1 MVGLTTNL
9 HLHFTKSFHWL
20 SFFNCYSQM
29 ERIKSYLTFVLSIGI
44 YTLISAQTFR
54 REGQYGVNYASF
66 VKNPLQRL
74 DVAVLIIIRVYKVQ
88 ECLHRCV
95 SHLECY
101 SVNFAA
107 ASLDGTHKCEL
118 LNADKFQNPNDLA
131 LNETFDHYNIKAGV
145 RLFVLVIELSCQ
157 R

>member
-1 MVGLTTNL
+1 M
-9 HLHFTKSFHWL
+9 
-20 SFFNCYSQM
+20 
-29 ERIKSYLTFVLSIGI
+29 
-44 YTLISAQTFR
+44 
-54 REGQYGVNYASF
+54 
-66 VKNPLQRL
+66 KNPLQRL

-145 RLFVLVIELSCQ
+145 RLFVLVIELSCVFSA
-157 R
+157 

>member
-1 MVGLTTNL
+1 
-9 HLHFTKSFHWL
+9 
-20 SFFNCYSQM
+20 M
-29 ERIKSYLTFVLSIGI
+29 ERIKSYITFVLSIGI

-54 REGQYGVNYASF
+54 REGQYSVNYASF

-118 LNADKFQNPNDLA
+118 LNADKFQKPNDLA

-145 RLFVLVIELSCQ
+145 RLFVLVIEQSYIFSA
-157 R
+157 

>member
-1 MVGLTTNL
+1 
-9 HLHFTKSFHWL
+9 
-20 SFFNCYSQM
+20 M

-44 YTLISAQTFR
+44 YTLISAQTLR

-88 ECLHRCV
+88 ECLHSCV

-107 ASLDGTHKCEL
+107 ALLEGTHKCEL
-118 LNADKFQNPNDLA
+118 LNADKFQNDLA

-145 RLFVLVIELSCQ
+145 RLFVLVIELSCVFSA
-157 R
+157 

>member
-1 MVGLTTNL
+1 
-9 HLHFTKSFHWL
+9 
-20 SFFNCYSQM
+20 M
-29 ERIKSYLTFVLSIGI
+29 ERIKSYIKFVLSIGI
-44 YTLISAQTFR
+44 YTLISAQSFR
-54 REGQYGVNYASF
+54 REGQYGVNYANF

-118 LNADKFQNPNDLA
+118 LNADKFQKPIDLA

-145 RLFVLVIELSCQ
+145 RLFVLVIEQSYIFSA
-157 R
+157 

>member
-1 MVGLTTNL
+1 
-9 HLHFTKSFHWL
+9 
-20 SFFNCYSQM
+20 M
-29 ERIKSYLTFVLSIGI
+29 ERIKSYIKLVLSIGI

-74 DVAVLIIIRVYKVQ
+74 NVAVLIIIRVYKVQ

-95 SHLECY
+95 SDLECY

-107 ASLDGTHKCEL
+107 ASIDGS
-118 LNADKFQNPNDLA
+118 Q
-131 LNETFDHYNIKAGV
+131 V
-145 RLFVLVIELSCQ
+145 RVTKRGQIPKTE
-157 R
+157 